1 MTFKPKTVQSTYLTL
16 TLFSTLAASFI
27 WGINTLFLLDAGLTN
42 AQAFATNAFFTA
54 GQVIF
59 EIPTGIVADT
69 WGRRTSYLMGTVSLA
84 LATLAY
90 LFAWQAGSPFWV
102 WAVIS
107 AFLGLGFTFFSGAT
121 EAWLVDALAFTKFKG
136 SLESVFGKGQ
146 MVAGAAMLSGSVA
159 GGLTAQATNLGVPY
173 LLRAGFLFL
182 TMVVA
187 AIYMKDL
194 GFTPKRTGRAV
205 KDMQNTFKASLK
217 YGLKNRPVRWL
228 MIAAPFASGV
238 GFYTFYA
245 LQPHLLNL
253 YGDQQAYA
261 VAGLAAAIVAGAQI
275 MGGFLAGQVKR
286 LFTLRTTVLLSGTA
300 VSAIF
305 LFALGFTNSFW
316 LAIFFLV
323 IWALMFAALMP
334 VRQTYLNGLI
344 PSNQRATVLS
354 FDSLMGSSGG
364 VVIQPALGK
373 VADNFNYPLS
383 FMSGAGIQLLSLPF
397 ILLARREKPQSDKI
411 S

>member
-1 MTFKPKTVQSTYLTL
+1 
-16 TLFSTLAASFI
+16 
-27 WGINTLFLLDAGLTN
+27 
-42 AQAFATNAFFTA
+42 
-54 GQVIF
+54 
-59 EIPTGIVADT
+59 
-69 WGRRTSYLMGTVSLA
+69 MGTVSLA